1 MVVSFYFIKR
11 KKERKKFSC
20 TRSSFKHNGKTTKGS
35 IQRSSRARLG
45 SAEETKQGD
54 VLSFWLP
61 PSTLSGGQSSC
72 ISDADGRWGGGGSG
86 NAQEAGVQ
94 VLRIPDTTPTTG
106 SGNTEPTTGLSV
118 PAWRAQV
125 GPQLHWAFL
134 SVVINGPCI
143 ESMRG
148 SNWHVERK
156 ETLWKGSEPRAVG
169 ASPWLC
175 SLSRLMPAHKIDI

>member
-1 MVVSFYFIKR
+1 MAKPQKAPYR
-11 KKERKKFSC
+11 GALGLGWAQPRRPNKETSC
-20 TRSSFKHNGKTTKGS
+20 PFGS
-35 IQRSSRARLG
+35 
-45 SAEETKQGD
+45 
-54 VLSFWLP
+54 P
-61 PSTLSGGQSSC
+61 HPLSGGQSSC
-72 ISDADGRWGGGGSG
+72 ISDANGRWRGGGSG

-106 SGNTEPTTGLSV
+106 SGNTEPTAGLSV

-143 ESMRG
+143 ESMTG
-148 SNWHVERK
+148 SNWHIGRK

-175 SLSRLMPAHKIDI
+175 SLSRLMPVHKIDI